1 MADHPLAP
9 PEDRRLLD
17 AFLKRFHLSAD
28 LPPRQLLRE
37 VATAFARLPYENLT
51 KIIREHDAGRGDAA
65 RRRPAEVLADHWAYG
80 TGGTCFSLTAAL
92 LHLLRSLGWE
102 AEPILADRRYGANT
116 HCALLVWIDGQTHL
130 LDPGY
135 LIVDP
140 IPLAAQSPLH
150 LPTAFNE
157 LVLQPKAG
165 GDQLE
170 LATVSQGRT
179 THRLTFKTAPADAG
193 EFLHAWDASFDW
205 DMMHYPVLTRVCDD
219 RQLYLQGD
227 RFQVRSRSAVAR
239 QELPTAE
246 LAARIA
252 TEFGIS
258 PEIVTRALTIL
269 KRQGAQW
276 GQALPRPDSTSAT

>member
-9 PEDRRLLD
+9 PEDRRLLEV
-17 AFLKRFHLSAD
+17 FLKRFHLSRD
-28 LPPRQLLRE
+28 LPPRRLLRE

-51 KIIREHDAGRGDAA
+51 KIIREHETGRGDAA
-65 RRRPAEVLADHWAYG
+65 RRWPADVLADHWAYG

-92 LHLLRSLGWE
+92 LHLLRSLGWQ
-102 AEPILADRRYGANT
+102 AEPILADRRYGANA
-116 HCALLVWIDGQTHL
+116 HCALLVWLDGQPHL

-135 LIVDP
+135 FIVDP
-140 IPLAAQSPLH
+140 IPLATQSPLH

-157 LVLQPKAG
+157 LVLQPQAG
-165 GDQLE
+165 GDKLD
-170 LATVSQGRT
+170 LTTVSQGRMT
-179 THRLTFKTAPADAG
+179 YRLTFKTAPADAG
-193 EFLHAWDASFDW
+193 EFLRAWDASFDW

-239 QELPTAE
+239 QEVPTAE

-252 TEFGIS
+252 AEFGIAS
-258 PEIVTRALTIL
+258 EIVTRALTIL
-269 KRQGAQW
+269 KRQGESC
-276 GQALPRPDSTSAT
+276 G